1 MAKHLEGKNAVV
13 TGGGRGIGRAV
24 ALELAR
30 NGAKV
35 VVSDLGGSAAGEG
48 SDATPAQQVAD
59 EIKKSGGQAVANH
72 DNVTDFAAAER
83 IIKTCVDNFGRIDIL
98 VNCAGILRDRMIF
111 NMTEQEWDAVI
122 AVHLKGMFNMCRHA
136 SRLMREQKWGRIVST
151 TSDAWRGAPG
161 QPNYSAA
168 KGGIVSLTYTMA
180 GELGKYNVTVNAI
193 APIAATRLTMSDEVK
208 ARFTRALE
216 AGMMNKEQYEEAI
229 NMPGPE
235 FVAPIVAYLCTEEAK
250 IINGKVIGVSGGR
263 VAIYTKPFEIA
274 GLHRQHRKDGA
285 WTVDEL
291 IKLVP
296 GTLMATPL
304 VMM

>member
-1 MAKHLEGKNAVV
+1 
-13 TGGGRGIGRAV
+13 
-24 ALELAR
+24 
-30 NGAKV
+30 
-35 VVSDLGGSAAGEG
+35 
-48 SDATPAQQVAD
+48 
-59 EIKKSGGQAVANH
+59 
-72 DNVTDFAAAER
+72 
-83 IIKTCVDNFGRIDIL
+83 
-98 VNCAGILRDRMIF
+98 
-111 NMTEQEWDAVI
+111 
-122 AVHLKGMFNMCRHA
+122 
-136 SRLMREQKWGRIVST
+136 
-151 TSDAWRGAPG
+151 
-161 QPNYSAA
+161 
-168 KGGIVSLTYTMA
+168 
-180 GELGKYNVTVNAI
+180 
-193 APIAATRLTMSDEVK
+193 MSDEVK